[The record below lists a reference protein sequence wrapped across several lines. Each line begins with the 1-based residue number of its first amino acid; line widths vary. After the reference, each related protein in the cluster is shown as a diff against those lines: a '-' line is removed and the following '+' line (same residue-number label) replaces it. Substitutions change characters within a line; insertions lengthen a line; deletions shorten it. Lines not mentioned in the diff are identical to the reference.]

1 LVDQQS
7 AHERV
12 MFEHYISMM
21 ASNRKSSQQQLFPTT
36 LEFGDM
42 DAAILHEI
50 LPEINAL
57 GFDVQEFGNN
67 SFIVHAF
74 PADITLVNEKQTFEE
89 LIEQYKNNLSVSKL
103 SKRENL
109 AKSLACSTSIKRGQT
124 LTKQEMKTLIDELFA
139 CENPYTAP
147 GGKHTFITLSFDE
160 LEKRFDNR

>member
-1 LVDQQS
+1 
-7 AHERV
+7 
-12 MFEHYISMM
+12 M
-21 ASNRKSSQQQLFPTT
+21 SSQQQLFPVT
-36 LEFGDM
+36 LQFSEIDS
-42 DAAILHEI
+42 AVLHEI

-67 SFIVHAF
+67 TFIVHAF
-74 PADITLVNEKQTFEE
+74 PADIAIINEMQIFEE

-124 LTKQEMKTLIDELFA
+124 LSRQEMKTLIDELFA

-147 GGKHTFITLSFDE
+147 NGKHTFITLSFEE
-160 LEKRFDNR
+160 LEKRFENK